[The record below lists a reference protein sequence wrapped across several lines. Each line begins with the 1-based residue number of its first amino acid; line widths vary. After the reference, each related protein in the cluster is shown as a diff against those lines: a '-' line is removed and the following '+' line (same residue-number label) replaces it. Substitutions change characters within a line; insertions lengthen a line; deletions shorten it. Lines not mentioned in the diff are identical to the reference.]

1 MIPPSAEPLDS
12 PPSMDSGQRARM
24 KEYVE
29 RWKRVGP
36 LLEAQREADV
46 RQADTLSAFSF
57 FAGMPKINAARF
69 PAEPTSGL
77 VQQQLWFRKLHAS

>member
-1 MIPPSAEPLDS
+1 
-12 PPSMDSGQRARM
+12 MDSGQRARM

-57 FAGMPKINAARF
+57 FAGMPKRTIFGTLN
-69 PAEPTSGL
+69 PILSLGSDTT
-77 VQQQLWFRKLHAS
+77 

>member
-46 RQADTLSAFSF
+46 RQA
-57 FAGMPKINAARF
+57 
-69 PAEPTSGL
+69 EPTSGL